1 MKKEYAEA
9 EQEEIANPYNS
20 NKLWHTNKKEKVFIS
35 SNNVHYDE
43 PETEEEKEGTSSNDN
58 QEPQKEKV
66 TDYKKRYDDLKRH
79 HDSKINEFKEKEKE
93 LTALSNKKTPNYQA
107 PKSLEDLE
115 NFRKKY
121 PDVYDVV
128 KTVAGLE
135 SDEKTKSLTEQIS
148 TLRKRETELLA
159 KEAYQ
164 RLEKNHPDFDEIK
177 NSDSFHSWAKEQPSV
192 IQDWVYNNESD
203 VDLAS
208 RAIDLYKRDLDISNA
223 PAKPSSNK
231 QTRKS
236 AADMVSTK
244 TTSVDPKQSKIWT
257 EREIASMSMDD
268 YDKWEDAINQAI
280 TEGRVVKSKR

>member
-1 MKKEYAEA
+1 M
-9 EQEEIANPYNS
+9 
-20 NKLWHTNKKEKVFIS
+20 
-35 SNNVHYDE
+35 
-43 PETEEEKEGTSSNDN
+43 
-58 QEPQKEKV
+58 
-66 TDYKKRYDDLKRH
+66 
-79 HDSKINEFKEKEKE
+79 
-93 LTALSNKKTPNYQA
+93 
-107 PKSLEDLE
+107 
-115 NFRKKY
+115 
-121 PDVYDVV
+121 
-128 KTVAGLE
+128 E